1 MRKLIDNKIFKI
13 IYGILKFICIFI
25 LVLYVA
31 FLVAQKLSNN
41 NSIGGFRVFTII
53 TGSMEPELQV
63 GDVIL
68 VQEKTFED
76 LKLKDVITYESKGH
90 GTDGMIITHRIIDI
104 DNATKKIITKGD
116 ANDIEDPAIDSSQV
130 FGKVT
135 YKFTLIS
142 LLTKLVR
149 NKYGFYFLIFVPL
162 VLVIFLEIA
171 DFVTQ
176 PKEEEEEEIKE
187 EKKNEKT
194 SE

>member
-1 MRKLIDNKIFKI
+1 MRKLIDNKVFKI
-13 IYGILKFICIFI
+13 IYGTLKFICIFI

-31 FLVAQKLSNN
+31 FLAAQRFSDNR
-41 NSIGGFRVFTII
+41 SIGGFRVFTII
-53 TGSMEPELQV
+53 TGSMEPELKV

-68 VQEKTFED
+68 VKEATFEE
-76 LKLKDVITYESKGH
+76 LKLKDVITYESDDKG
-90 GTDGMIITHRIIDI
+90 TEGMIITHRIIDI
-104 DNATKKIITKGD
+104 DKESKKIITKGD
-116 ANDIEDPAIDSSQV
+116 ANDVEDPAIDSSQV
-130 FGKVT
+130 YGKVS

-162 VLVIFLEIA
+162 VLVIFLEVA

-176 PKEEEEEEIKE
+176 PKDEEEDKKEEE
-187 EKKNEKT
+187 KNEKT

>member
-13 IYGILKFICIFI
+13 IYGALKFLCIFI

-31 FLVAQKLSNN
+31 FLAAQKLSNN

-76 LKLKDVITYESKGH
+76 LKLKDVITYESKEH

-142 LLTKLVR
+142 LLTKLIR

-176 PKEEEEEEIKE
+176 PKEEEEEIKE